1 MSLHFAREIDR
12 IKSQILAL
20 GGQVE
25 ECVRHA
31 VQSLFE
37 KNAELAEKVIKGDR
51 EIDYQEVEVEES
63 CLKLL
68 ALYQPV
74 AVDLRF
80 IVSVLK
86 INNDLERIGD
96 LGVNIARRTLFL
108 SGEGADYAVPDQLPQ
123 MAAKTRLMLRDSLDS
138 LVKHDALL
146 ARRVLANDQEI
157 DALNREVFEVVRKR
171 LEAGATNV
179 AVEMHLHSA
188 ARFLERLADHTTN
201 IAEDV
206 IYLIEGV
213 IIRHAAKK
221 AREQLE
227 RKESTGRIPPR

>member
-1 MSLHFAREIDR
+1 MSLHFAREIDK

-25 ECVRHA
+25 ECVRNA
-31 VQSLFE
+31 VQSLFD
-37 KNAELAEKVIKGDR
+37 KNPALAERVIKGDTD
-51 EIDYQEVEVEES
+51 IDHMEVEVEES

-108 SGEGADYAVPDQLPQ
+108 TGEGDYLVPDQLSR
-123 MAAKTRLMLRDSLDS
+123 MAVKARAMLRDSLDS
-138 LVKHDALL
+138 LVKNDALL
-146 ARRVLANDQEI
+146 ARRVLVDDQEV
-157 DALNREVFEVVRKR
+157 DALNREMFDVVRRR
-171 LEAGATNV
+171 LEAGARNV
-179 AVEMHLHSA
+179 AAEIHLHAA
-188 ARFLERLADHTTN
+188 ARFLERMADHTTN

-206 IYLIEGV
+206 IYLIEGA
-213 IIRHAAKK
+213 IIRHSAKK
-221 AREQLE
+221 ARAQLDQQ
-227 RKESTGRIPPR
+227 SSSGRGT